1 MKKTLTILSLV
12 ILALLASCA
21 DEPVNIGERTSVEIK
36 TGDGVKTRTIL
47 PTAPD
52 ISTYTVTLDGES
64 EDYTNTFAK
73 DVPITFD
80 NVLVGAYTVKVEAKD
95 SDEVTV
101 ATGSVEANI
110 TASGSNSITVPLEY
124 LTEGT
129 GRMEVEITWD
139 GRTNGQGPFDEAVKG
154 ESLGFQAKNNETG
167 EAYGNLIWADEDD
180 LANKKLTY
188 VAEGLAPST
197 GTTIYFDIYTKVD
210 GEDQVIA
217 RTFYTVVQVISN
229 LTSRPDSNETD
240 NFKITDESIIQYLKN
255 VIKSTVTSQ
264 INAEDPEGKIDIT
277 WNYPKLSNGT
287 FNASLTVSLYRESDD
302 QLMGKESFEYSNETD
317 LKSGRCT
324 FGTEESPL
332 SPTETYYV
340 TFQNR
345 NATGYSQ
352 KLRALDGIRTKVKI
366 ENIELTSTINEYY
379 TMGDTIDVVATI
391 TPDTATDKRYT
402 ISVDKPDGVTIDEE
416 AKTVTFNRA
425 GDYTITVTATDNAKK
440 QASQSTYVKLSTPGD
455 FELRKGNE
463 GIRIYWDAVESATGY
478 EITRTVDGL
487 EEGNKTIAIESGETT
502 EYLDTDIYA
511 GKTHTYSIKAVSTEE
526 NGKYNS
532 EASSTLS
539 ETTEGTTIS
548 IIPPADITAENLPAI
563 NFNHN
568 YLVDGTE
575 TGNDKYSLSVSLAS
589 SIEGATLYEW
599 LLNGVVIKSGT
610 EFSSEVQN
618 ITITVDDEN
627 VKIDSSEN
635 ENSLMLRVTV
645 EGKQYSTTGKFYV
658 VSTVLDNITIT
669 NPTGNNRVTLGTP
682 LQLDVE
688 FTPSVEEL
696 GYTPTVTWSVVS
708 ENNGVI
714 ELSENGLVTAI
725 NDGEVTIRVTAD
737 ATGVYDEITVDTYI
751 PAEYIEITN
760 TTGRD
765 FMFMAKTGVTVENGF
780 DEVSLSA
787 VAKRN
792 DDKTISEE
800 ARVITWSLPANTSN
814 LTLSATSGETV
825 TAESVDNT
833 SGGDIVITV
842 ATADI
847 TNTRTVHI
855 HDMDI
860 YIKRDSSND
869 FEKVTGGT
877 YQTYNISDR
886 TYNMKVAYSC
896 SSSNTFDKNTSNNLN
911 VNWCFSEGGT
921 QVGSIWFYVTITN
934 QSSSDSEFYANLE
947 RDGGTV
953 NTSDVTAI
961 INYGDQRAGII
972 RFTTN

>member
-1 MKKTLTILSLV
+1 M
-12 ILALLASCA
+12 
-21 DEPVNIGERTSVEIK
+21 
-36 TGDGVKTRTIL
+36 
-47 PTAPD
+47 
-52 ISTYTVTLDGES
+52 
-64 EDYTNTFAK
+64 
-73 DVPITFD
+73 
-80 NVLVGAYTVKVEAKD
+80 
-95 SDEVTV
+95 
-101 ATGSVEANI
+101 
-110 TASGSNSITVPLEY
+110 
-124 LTEGT
+124 
-129 GRMEVEITWD
+129 
-139 GRTNGQGPFDEAVKG
+139 
-154 ESLGFQAKNNETG
+154 
-167 EAYGNLIWADEDD
+167 
-180 LANKKLTY
+180 
-188 VAEGLAPST
+188 
-197 GTTIYFDIYTKVD
+197 
-210 GEDQVIA
+210 
-217 RTFYTVVQVISN
+217 
-229 LTSRPDSNETD
+229 
-240 NFKITDESIIQYLKN
+240 
-255 VIKSTVTSQ
+255 
-264 INAEDPEGKIDIT
+264 
-277 WNYPKLSNGT
+277 
-287 FNASLTVSLYRESDD
+287 
-302 QLMGKESFEYSNETD
+302 
-317 LKSGRCT
+317 
-324 FGTEESPL
+324 
-332 SPTETYYV
+332 
-340 TFQNR
+340 
-345 NATGYSQ
+345 
-352 KLRALDGIRTKVKI
+352 
-366 ENIELTSTINEYY
+366 
-379 TMGDTIDVVATI
+379 
-391 TPDTATDKRYT
+391 
-402 ISVDKPDGVTIDEE
+402 
-416 AKTVTFNRA
+416 
-425 GDYTITVTATDNAKK
+425 TATDNAKK
-440 QASQSTYVKLSTPGD
+440 QASKSTYVKLSTPGD

-599 LLNGVVIKSGT
+599 LLNGVVIKSST
-610 EFSSEVQN
+610 EFSSDVQSV
-618 ITITVDDEN
+618 TINVDDEN

-800 ARVITWSLPANTSN
+800 ARVITWSLPSNTTN

-825 TAESVDNT
+825 TANSVDNST
-833 SGGDIVITV
+833 GGDIVITV

-860 YIKRDSSND
+860 YIKIDSSND

>member
-210 GEDQVIA
+210 GKDQVIA

-264 INAEDPEGKIDIT
+264 INAEDPERKIDIT

-366 ENIELTSTINEYY
+366 DNIELTSTINKYY

-402 ISVDKPDGVTIDEE
+402 ISVDKPEGVTIDEE

-440 QASQSTYVKLSTPGD
+440 QASKSTYVKLSTPGD

-575 TGNDKYSLSVSLAS
+575 AGNDKYSLSVSLAS

-599 LLNGVVIKSGT
+599 LLNGVVIKSST
-610 EFSSEVQN
+610 EFSSDVQSV
-618 ITITVDDEN
+618 TINVDDEN

-669 NPTGNNRVTLGTP
+669 NPTGSNRVTLGTP
-682 LQLDVE
+682 LQLGVE

-708 ENNGVI
+708 ENNDVL
-714 ELSENGLVTAI
+714 ELSEDGLVTAI

-760 TTGRD
+760 STGRD
-765 FMFMAKTGVTVENGF
+765 FLFMAKTGVTVEKGF

-800 ARVITWSLPANTSN
+800 ARVITWSLPSNTSN

-825 TAESVDNT
+825 TASSVDNT
-833 SGGDIVITV
+833 SGGDVVITASTV
-842 ATADI
+842 DKISSKA
-847 TNTRTVHI
+847 TVHV
-855 HDMDI
+855 HDMDV
-860 YIKRDSSND
+860 YLESD
-869 FEKVTGGT
+869 KVTGGNGSTPKGWGNGDT
-877 YQTYNISDR
+877 YDMELKFTCTHREVPSGFNVDWYFENDPSDQERGTWGSYLNIE
-886 TYNMKVAYSC
+886 NE
-896 SSSNTFDKNTSNNLN
+896 NNFTASLRRSQN
-911 VNWCFSEGGT
+911 YDEPH
-921 QVGSIWFYVTITN
+921 
-934 QSSSDSEFYANLE
+934 
-947 RDGGTV
+947 
-953 NTSDVTAI
+953 VTADMKYQGSTVCKVQFI
-961 INYGDQRAGII
+961 AID
-972 RFTTN
+972 

>member
-1 MKKTLTILSLV
+1 MKKTFTILSLV

-52 ISTYTVTLDGES
+52 ISTYTVTLDGEN
-64 EDYTNTFAK
+64 EDYSDEFAK
-73 DVPITFD
+73 DDQITFAD
-80 NVLVGAYTVKVEAKD
+80 VLVGKYTVKVEAKD
-95 SDEVTV
+95 ASNTTV
-101 ATGSVEANI
+101 ATGSVDANI

-139 GRTNGQGPFDEAVKG
+139 GRTNGQGPFDEAVKS
-154 ESLGFQAKNNETG
+154 ESLGFQAKDNETG
-167 EAYGNLIWADEDD
+167 EPYGELVWAEAADFE
-180 LANKKLTY
+180 AKKLTY

-210 GEDQVIA
+210 GKDQVIA

-264 INAEDPEGKIDIT
+264 INAEDPERKIDIT

-302 QLMGKESFEYSNETD
+302 TLMGTESFEYSNETD

-352 KLRALDGIRTKVKI
+352 ELRALDGIRTKVKI

-402 ISVDKPDGVTIDEE
+402 ISVDKPEGVTIDEE

-440 QASQSTYVKLSTPGD
+440 QASKSTYVKLSTPGD

-463 GIRIYWDAVESATGY
+463 GIRIYWDKVESATGY

-487 EEGNKTIAIESGETT
+487 EEGNKTFTIEGVETT

-511 GKTHTYSIKAVSTEE
+511 GKTHSYSIKAVSTKE

-548 IIPPADITAENLPAI
+548 IVPPSDITTENLPAI

-610 EFSSEVQN
+610 EFSSDVQN

-645 EGKQYSTTGKFYV
+645 DGKQYSTTGKFYV
-658 VSTVLDNITIT
+658 VSTVLDNVKIT
-669 NPTGNNRVTLGTP
+669 NPTGSNRVTLGTP
-682 LQLDVE
+682 LQLGVE

-725 NDGEVTIRVTAD
+725 NDGEVTIRVIAD

-751 PAEYIEITN
+751 PAEYIEVTN

-765 FMFMAKTGVTVENGF
+765 FLFMAKTGVTVEKGF

-800 ARVITWSLPANTSN
+800 ARVITWSLPSNTTN

-825 TAESVDNT
+825 NANSVDNST
-833 SGGDIVITV
+833 GGDIVIT
-842 ATADI
+842 ATNNYGI
-847 TNTRTVHI
+847 QNTVTVHI
-855 HDMDI
+855 HDFDI
-860 YIKRDSSND
+860 FSDNVRVNGSGHSDSGVVGERDHTIEVRYVNC
-869 FEKVTGGT
+869 
-877 YQTYNISDR
+877 
-886 TYNMKVAYSC
+886 SC
-896 SSSNTFDKNTSNNLN
+896 SFETNPFDFQ
-911 VNWCFSEGGT
+911 WCFSD
-921 QVGSIWFYVTITN
+921 GSTGSMSGSFSLGIRGNSNTPN
-934 QSSSDSEFYANLE
+934 MANLYRASNLNSKE
-947 RDGGTV
+947 VEARMSYQGQHACTV
-953 NTSDVTAI
+953 W
-961 INYGDQRAGII
+961 Y
-972 RFTTN
+972 TTNP

>member
-264 INAEDPEGKIDIT
+264 INAEDPERKIDIT

-302 QLMGKESFEYSNETD
+302 QLMGTETFEYSNETD

-366 ENIELTSTINEYY
+366 ENIELTSTINKYY

-402 ISVDKPDGVTIDEE
+402 ISVDKPEGVTIDEE

-440 QASQSTYVKLSTPGD
+440 QASKSTYVKLSTPGD

-599 LLNGVVIKSGT
+599 LLNGVVIKSST
-610 EFSSEVQN
+610 EFSSDVQSV
-618 ITITVDDEN
+618 TINVDDEN

-645 EGKQYSTTGKFYV
+645 DGKQYSSTGKFYV

-765 FMFMAKTGVTVENGF
+765 FMFMAKTGVTVEKGF

-800 ARVITWSLPANTSN
+800 ARVITWSLPSNTTN

-825 TAESVDNT
+825 TANSVDNST
-833 SGGDIVITV
+833 GGDIVITV